1 MIDLSKLK
9 IKEIAAYLQKNPKTA
24 DSLCPMLAKDARS
37 GVRKLALRIEKEQ
50 KLLLREKKRLANL
63 FIFER
68 KYRAKGFNLIA
79 GVDEAGRGPLAGPVV
94 AAAVVF
100 SEEVFIAG
108 VNDSKKLSADKR
120 SLLFTEIKAK
130 ALAVGIGIVEAPQI
144 DIINIYHASLEA
156 MFQAVNSLTL
166 QPDFCLSDAYMILGL
181 PCPQLPL
188 IKGDA
193 RSFTIAAA
201 SIIAKVTRDR
211 IMEEADILY
220 PQYGFR
226 QHKGYP
232 TKSHK
237 EALQK
242 YGATPLHR
250 ESFQLF

>member
-1 MIDLSKLK
+1 MIDPSKLN
-9 IKEIAAYLQKNPKTA
+9 IKEIAAYLQNYPEAA
-24 DSLCPMLAKDARS
+24 DSLYPILAKDVRS
-37 GVRKLALRIEKEQ
+37 GVRKLALKIEKEQ
-50 KLLLREKKRLANL
+50 KLLLREKKRLADL
-63 FIFER
+63 FAFER

-94 AAAVVF
+94 AAAVIF
-100 SEEVFIAG
+100 PEEVFIADI
-108 VNDSKKLSADKR
+108 NDSKKLSAAKR
-120 SLLFTEIKAK
+120 NFLFTEIKSK

-144 DIINIYHASLEA
+144 DIVNIYHASLEA
-156 MFQAVNSLTL
+156 MFQAVNSLAP
-166 QPDFCLSDAYMILGL
+166 QPDFCLSDAYIIPNLS
-181 PCPQLPL
+181 CPQLPV

-211 IMEEADILY
+211 IMEEADTTY

-232 TKSHK
+232 TKSHR

-242 YGATPLHR
+242 YGTTPLHR